1 MAFYCRTFPLA
12 GGMWE
17 RLVRSVKRCL
27 IKVVGR
33 GMLSFMELST
43 LLVEIECAINARPI
57 TYIFDDT
64 EGISYPLTPSQLING
79 RTLLQKWSQNHFEII
94 SNHEALSKRARYHR
108 KLLEHFTQRWRKEY
122 LSSLMEAYKTKQ
134 VRKGPAISVGDVCI
148 LRTTKQNERFG
159 NYAG

>member
-1 MAFYCRTFPLA
+1 
-12 GGMWE
+12 
-17 RLVRSVKRCL
+17 L

-79 RTLLQKWSQNHFEII
+79 RTLLQK
-94 SNHEALSKRARYHR
+94 
-108 KLLEHFTQRWRKEY
+108 
-122 LSSLMEAYKTKQ
+122 
-134 VRKGPAISVGDVCI
+134 
-148 LRTTKQNERFG
+148 
-159 NYAG
+159 

>member
-17 RLVRSVKRCL
+17 RLVRRVKRFL
-27 IKVVGR
+27 IKVVGW
-33 GMLSFMELST
+33 GILSFMELST
-43 LLVEIECAINARPI
+43 LLVEIECVINARHI

-64 EGISYPLTPSQLING
+64 EGVSYPLTPSQLING
-79 RTLLQKWSQNHFEII
+79 RNFLQTSSQNHFEII

-108 KLLEHFTQRWRKEY
+108 KLLEHFTKRWRKEY

-134 VRKGPAISVGDVCI
+134 VKKGRPYLLVTYV
-148 LRTTKQNERFG
+148 F
-159 NYAG
+159 